1 MKRTI
6 VYLALIASAVLFARQ
21 GREIAQL
28 VPVEVLMVVQKEEIV
43 VLKTDTGNE
52 GEGKS
57 LTEAKEDLEEKT
69 PGILFLDTVEYLVM
83 TEEDQV
89 LAEQLCSILK
99 PSVKLAFVD
108 ADADPAGLAR
118 YLDAHWDGGNP
129 EG

>member
-1 MKRTI
+1 
-6 VYLALIASAVLFARQ
+6 
-21 GREIAQL
+21 
-28 VPVEVLMVVQKEEIV
+28 MVVQKEEIV

-57 LTEAKEDLEEKT
+57 LAEAKEDLEAKT

-83 TEEDQV
+83 TEEEQV
-89 LAEQLCSILK
+89 LAEQLRSILK

-108 ADADPAGLAR
+108 AGADPAELAR

>member
-6 VYLALIASAVLFARQ
+6 IYLAVIASAMLFARQ

-43 VLKTDTGNE
+43 VLKTDTGYE

-57 LTEAKEDLEEKT
+57 LAEAKEDLEAKT

-83 TEEDQV
+83 TEEEQV
-89 LAEQLCSILK
+89 LAEQLRYILK

-108 ADADPAGLAR
+108 ADANPAELAR
-118 YLDAHWDGGNP
+118 YLDAHWGDENL
-129 EG
+129 ER